1 MQRVNADLVGKVVNI
16 ASRCAG
22 FITRNSDGEL
32 ARELADEALWRRLVD
47 ASESIAERYEAGQ
60 VSRAVREITALADL
74 ANQYI
79 AEREPW
85 KLVKQEG
92 TEAEVQAVC
101 SLGLN
106 LFRILAIYLT
116 PILPGLSKAVSAFLN
131 VGPLRWSD
139 IDQPLLGG
147 RINPY
152 QALLT
157 RVEKK
162 QVDRLV
168 EASKESPADD
178 KDSGEGDQAHI
189 TIDEFA
195 KVQLKVARIA
205 EAEAV
210 PEADKLLRLQ
220 LDLGDGQR
228 QVMAGIK
235 SAYDPAS
242 LIDRLVVVVANL
254 APRKMRFGSSEGM
267 ILAAGP
273 GGKDIFLLSPD
284 AGATPGMDVK

>member
-1 MQRVNADLVGKVVNI
+1 M
-16 ASRCAG
+16 
-22 FITRNSDGEL
+22 
-32 ARELADEALWRRLVD
+32 
-47 ASESIAERYEAGQ
+47 
-60 VSRAVREITALADL
+60 ADL

-147 RINPY
+147 AHQPY
-152 QALLT
+152 KALLT

-168 EASKESPADD
+168 EASKEQPEAPSADRED
-178 KDSGEGDQAHI
+178 NQDEQQALI
-189 TIDEFA
+189 AIEDFA
-195 KVQLKVARIA
+195 KVRLKVARIT
-205 EAEAV
+205 EAEAI
-210 PEADKLLRLQ
+210 PKP
-220 LDLGDGQR
+220 
-228 QVMAGIK
+228 K
-235 SAYDPAS
+235 SCCACNWTSAT
-242 LIDRLVVVVANL
+242 ANG
-254 APRKMRFGSSEGM
+254 R
-267 ILAAGP
+267 
-273 GGKDIFLLSPD
+273 
-284 AGATPGMDVK
+284 